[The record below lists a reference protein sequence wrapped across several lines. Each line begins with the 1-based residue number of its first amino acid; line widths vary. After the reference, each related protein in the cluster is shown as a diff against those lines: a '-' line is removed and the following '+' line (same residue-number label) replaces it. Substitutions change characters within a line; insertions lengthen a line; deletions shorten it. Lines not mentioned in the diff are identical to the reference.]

1 MLDCAMKLQNTI
13 LPKMIDDILDILLEE
28 NLPAHFVGV
37 RVRSL
42 VGMYLE
48 DQENPL
54 ESFSE
59 LVRTIQTRYCEAVL

>member
-1 MLDCAMKLQNTI
+1 
-13 LPKMIDDILDILLEE
+13 MIDDILETLFEE

-37 RVRSL
+37 RVRTL

-48 DQENPL
+48 DEENPA

-59 LVRTIQTRYCEAVL
+59 LVRTIQTLYCEAVL